1 MSKTNKCLFQ
11 NESTS
16 ICDIIN
22 GTVLV
27 TEKVKI
33 PETNLDMNLVGKE
46 LCRHHYNKLI
56 VNEKHR
62 LESAAKKQ
70 QCAHPK
76 HNENIKNNKKGR
88 PRKNIL
94 VKIPQR
100 LQPILDLP
108 SDSRVCNPCLIAMDH
123 DKENQQSFNYQPP
136 KQKASI
142 VNIDHFYVFRN
153 DLLYS
158 TNEFKKLETAFHEVC
173 EELDQVKLSM

>member
-1 MSKTNKCLFQ
+1 MRYLPFVMILLMVQ
-11 NESTS
+11 
-16 ICDIIN
+16 
-22 GTVLV
+22 LLL
-27 TEKVKI
+27 KI

-62 LESAAKKQ
+62 LKNIAKKQ

-76 HNENIKNNKKGR
+76 HKENINNNKKGQL
-88 PRKNIL
+88 RKNIL

-108 SDSRVCNPCLIAMDH
+108 SDSRICNPCLIAMDR
-123 DKENQQSFNYQPP
+123 DKENQQFFNCQPP
-136 KQKASI
+136 KQKAS
-142 VNIDHFYVFRN
+142 NHFYAFCN

-158 TNEFKKLETAFHEVC
+158 ANKFKELKTAFHEIC
-173 EELDQVKLSM
+173 EELNQVKLSS

>member
-108 SDSRVCNPCLIAMDH
+108 SDSRVCNPCLTAMDH

-142 VNIDHFYVFRN
+142 MNIDHFYAFRN